1 MVILM
6 PTLRSGFVIAGAYA
20 DKLRRTMFAQLRN
33 EIKEKKI
40 KSSDVAFHVAQL
52 NKVLYR
58 LFVDELKIDKG
69 DVVRITIDYELTDEG
84 IEWKFD
90 TLKVEVFR
98 RIPQE
103 EVDAAVKKVIGQA
116 TEIMSAAVEYVAEK
130 LGETEDGDQIFVLK
144 LGDRVVGA
152 FEILAIDNDFAYIKK
167 GAAIEPSPIIIEKIK
182 LQLDGKS
189 IEEVIKDS
197 IEVFTREAKYVER
210 EEAEHLINYIMSRI
224 EKASSEEEET
234 EE

>member
-1 MVILM
+1 M

-69 DVVRITIDYELTDEG
+69 DVVRITIDYELTDKG

-98 RIPQE
+98 RVPQE

-152 FEILAIDNDFAYIKK
+152 FEVLAIDNDFAYIKK
-167 GAAIEPSPIIIEKIK
+167 GAAIEPSPMIIEKIK
-182 LQLDGKS
+182 LQLDGRS
-189 IEEVIKDS
+189 IEDVIKDS
-197 IEVFTREAKYVER
+197 IEVFTKEAKYVER
-210 EEAEHLINYIMSRI
+210 EEAERLINYIMSRI
-224 EKASSEEEET
+224 EKAPGEEGEAT

>member
-40 KSSDVAFHVAQL
+40 RSSDVAFHVAQL

-69 DVVRITIDYELTDEG
+69 DVVRITIDYELTDGG

-103 EVDAAVKKVIGQA
+103 EVNAAVKKVVGQA

-152 FEILAIDNDFAYIKK
+152 FEMLAIDNDFAYIKK